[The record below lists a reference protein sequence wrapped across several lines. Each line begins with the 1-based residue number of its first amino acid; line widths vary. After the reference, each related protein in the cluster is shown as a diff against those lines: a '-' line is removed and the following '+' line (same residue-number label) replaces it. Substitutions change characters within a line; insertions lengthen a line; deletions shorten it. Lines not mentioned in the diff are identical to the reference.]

1 MAQHWL
7 LSVRPAFAASFLKK
21 LLGIKRRVVET
32 QHGRFFVDPASNLGN
47 AIITQPAYE
56 PQMLSALTSILKEGD
71 LYLDVGANEGYFSI
85 IASKLVGNSGRV
97 LSVEPQG
104 RLQEVIYSNMELNSA
119 FNIHVFQLAISDI
132 SGTARISLLPDMNT
146 GGSGLFAATKYKIP
160 TQIVPQATLSGFIDL
175 LDVTKIKL
183 MKLDIEGFEYEA
195 VLGSRDLFASEVIES
210 IALELHP
217 SILAQRG
224 KSGEEIVAF
233 LEDCGYKQDARFQTL
248 IMSKN
253 SVQAE

>member
-7 LSVRPAFAASFLKK
+7 LSIRPAFAASFLKK

-32 QHGRFFVDPASNLGN
+32 EHGRFFVDPASNLGN

-56 PQMLSALTSILKEGD
+56 PQMLSVLTSILKEGD

-85 IASKLVGNSGRV
+85 IASKLVGKSGRV

-104 RLQEVIYSNMELNSA
+104 RLQEVIYRNMELNSA

-160 TQIVPQATLSGFIDL
+160 TQIVPQVTLSGFIDL

-233 LEDCGYKQDARFQTL
+233 LEDCGYKQVASYKTL

-253 SVQAE
+253 SVQTE